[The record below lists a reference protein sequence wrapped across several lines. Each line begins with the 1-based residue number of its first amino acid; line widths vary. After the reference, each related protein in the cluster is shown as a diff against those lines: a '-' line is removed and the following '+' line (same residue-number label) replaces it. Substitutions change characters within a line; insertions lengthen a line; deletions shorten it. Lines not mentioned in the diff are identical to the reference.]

1 MKNSEGETMSINR
14 SNVGSLVGGLALVAL
29 GLLAMAGQFF
39 RGFNFWGAVWPFFLI
54 GIGALFFVGMFSGG
68 KSAAGL
74 AIPGS
79 ILSVIGLMLF
89 LQNTFD
95 HWESW
100 AYGWTVILM
109 AVGVGIFIMGWYT
122 ENVGQ
127 RQSGLRVLKIG
138 AILFVIFGG
147 FFEMIFNSFAISR
160 FLFPLALIV
169 LGVYLVFARSG
180 LLTRR
185 QEPTVE
191 ISDSS
196 IK

>member
-1 MKNSEGETMSINR
+1 MSINR
-14 SNVGSLVGGLALVAL
+14 SNVGSFVGGLALIAL

-39 RGFNFWGAVWPFFLI
+39 RGFDFWGTVWPFFLV

-89 LQNTFD
+89 LQNIFD

-109 AVGVGIFIMGWYT
+109 AVGLGIFIMGWYT

-147 FFEMIFNSFAISR
+147 VFEMIFNSFAISR
-160 FLFPLALIV
+160 FLFPLALIL
-169 LGVYLVFARSG
+169 LGIYLVFARSG
-180 LLTRR
+180 ILTRR
-185 QEPTVE
+185 EEPPVE

-196 IK
+196 TK